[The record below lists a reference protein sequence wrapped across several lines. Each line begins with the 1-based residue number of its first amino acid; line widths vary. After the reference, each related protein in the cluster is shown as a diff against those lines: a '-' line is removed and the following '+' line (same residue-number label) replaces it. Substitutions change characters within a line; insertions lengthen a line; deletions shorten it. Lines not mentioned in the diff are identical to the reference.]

1 MIRSASFRSVL
12 SSPRAHPASRNTRKS
27 ASRNTR
33 KSAALVRAEQHPNP
47 SLYDVIDEEKMLR
60 ESTFPIKPEELIEL
74 TKNNLRKGFANIDL
88 AEDFEFIGPVVG
100 PLSKET
106 FVNAVA
112 GFEVS
117 QGFPDMKSQFHH
129 FRVDPFETNRVW
141 FQNRTIGTHTGVLAG
156 RIEPTGKKVEC
167 PPQALSLTFNE
178 KGEVT
183 KITVGVVMDR
193 TLGNT
198 GGLGGVCGLFYAVGA
213 GLPFPEAQPWKKSK
227 RYRFFTLLGNLARKV
242 KK

>member
-1 MIRSASFRSVL
+1 MIRSVSFRSVL

-33 KSAALVRAEQHPNP
+33 KSSALVRAEQHPTP
-47 SLYDVIDEEKMLR
+47 SLYDVVDEEKMLR

-112 GFEVS
+112 GFQLNE
-117 QGFPDMKSQFHH
+117 GFPDMKSQFHH
-129 FRVDPFETNRVW
+129 FSQE
-141 FQNRTIGTHTGVLAG
+141 I
-156 RIEPTGKKVEC
+156 
-167 PPQALSLTFNE
+167 
-178 KGEVT
+178 
-183 KITVGVVMDR
+183 
-193 TLGNT
+193 
-198 GGLGGVCGLFYAVGA
+198 Y
-213 GLPFPEAQPWKKSK
+213 
-227 RYRFFTLLGNLARKV
+227 YLLQ
-242 KK
+242 